1 MDVVL
6 FTLIFLVTKF
16 AIPEDYKVLILGWI
30 CVAVSV
36 IGFAAPLMIV
46 VRVVKTR
53 IIWFG
58 HGFFKHDVCIYL
70 PNVVGFLLGI
80 IRMVLY
86 AYYSKYG
93 GKNDDKQDQGISIVV
108 VNPLDE
114 NDDIIEEVNSQQLQV
129 KKHGLEDENEK
140 QEKNVEAI

>member
-46 VRVVKTR
+46 
-53 IIWFG
+53 
-58 HGFFKHDVCIYL
+58 L